1 MDLPGAGALPDA
13 NASSILSSSMLME
26 IGDKIAALA
35 MIFGGVVPYLP
46 QYRMI
51 YRSKNSSG
59 FSTFVCLALLL
70 ANILRLLFWLGHKFE
85 MVLVYQSIVM
95 IVCMLVM
102 LELCVRLR
110 DTGYPNVVKK
120 FSGTYSYKIILLR
133 DLRESSILKNLK
145 CLKYS
150 FQTFFHLYI
159 HSLILCHILKR

>member
-1 MDLPGAGALPDA
+1 MNIPQPVASADV
-13 NASSILSSSMLME
+13 NSSSILSSSMLID

-35 MIFGGVVPYLP
+35 MIFGGIVPYLP

-70 ANILRLLFWLGHKFE
+70 ANILRLLFWLGHPFE

-95 IVCMLVM
+95 IVCMIVM
-102 LELCVRLR
+102 LELCIRLR

-120 FSGTYSYKIILLR
+120 FSGK
-133 DLRESSILKNLK
+133 
-145 CLKYS
+145 
-150 FQTFFHLYI
+150 
-159 HSLILCHILKR
+159 